1 METWNLEIQDGE
13 DVDVLRRPGLD
24 IIRICTVYFN
34 ISTNCFSLTLNK
46 EFNKGIAGNNF
57 QLKMPKMLIQ

>member
-46 EFNKGIAGNNF
+46 EFNKGIAGNY
-57 QLKMPKMLIQ
+57 